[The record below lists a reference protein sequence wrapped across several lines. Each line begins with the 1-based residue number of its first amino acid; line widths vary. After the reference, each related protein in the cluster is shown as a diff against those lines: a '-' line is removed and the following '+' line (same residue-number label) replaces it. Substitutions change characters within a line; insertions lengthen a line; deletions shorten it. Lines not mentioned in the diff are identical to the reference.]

1 MSGQFVPPG
10 SSCVTPPSR
19 IRASYRNFFPVHTR
33 WQFARL
39 RWRRTLSF
47 AAVGETT
54 RRNEMTTD
62 KIVQNMEVIGADGVH
77 VGTVDGVAN
86 GRIRLA
92 KRDSGEGQHKGHAH
106 FIDLGLVAD
115 VEGRRVRLSANAA
128 VAVTFEEEQSGK
140 PV

>member
-1 MSGQFVPPG
+1 
-10 SSCVTPPSR
+10 
-19 IRASYRNFFPVHTR
+19 
-33 WQFARL
+33 
-39 RWRRTLSF
+39 
-47 AAVGETT
+47 
-54 RRNEMTTD
+54 MTTD

-86 GRIRLA
+86 GRIRLT

-115 VEGRRVRLSANAA
+115 VEGQRVRLSANAA

>member
-1 MSGQFVPPG
+1 MTC
-10 SSCVTPPSR
+10 SSNATSETKRRDQVTTHK
-19 IRASYRNFFPVHTR
+19 I
-33 WQFARL
+33 AR
-39 RWRRTLSF
+39 
-47 AAVGETT
+47 
-54 RRNEMTTD
+54 
-62 KIVQNMEVIGADGVH
+62 NMEVIGADGVH
-77 VGTVDGVAN
+77 VGTIDGIAD

-115 VEGRRVRLSANAA
+115 VEGQKVRLSASAA